1 MDPYTIALSKLD
13 RGFDTDIEDV
23 LFLLHQ
29 KLITF
34 EQLELV
40 TAIALEKAKEF
51 ALVSANVQARL
62 EEVRDLFLR

>member
-40 TAIALEKAKEF
+40 TAI
-51 ALVSANVQARL
+51 VQARL

>member
-13 RGFDTDIEDV
+13 RGFDTDIEDI
-23 LFLLHQ
+23 LFLLRQ

-40 TAIALEKAKEF
+40 TVTALEKAKEF
-51 ALVSANVQARL
+51 AMVSANVRAHL
-62 EEVRDLFLR
+62 EELRTLFLP

>member
-1 MDPYTIALSKLD
+1 
-13 RGFDTDIEDV
+13 
-23 LFLLHQ
+23 LHQ